1 MQTDSQLPSAPPGSA
16 PPGGSARPSPIYLTK
31 EEAERDF
38 DEIVETIRWDLTRLR
53 GKLHDVQR
61 MWPGWRERVD
71 MADGGITCVI
81 MALHDGME
89 EYKRVHKKAQNEKG
103 QR

>member
-1 MQTDSQLPSAPPGSA
+1 MQTNIQQSERPAGLAPTA
-16 PPGGSARPSPIYLTK
+16 GSARPSPIYLTK

-81 MALHDGME
+81 MALHEGVE
-89 EYKRVHKKAQNEKG
+89 EYKRVHKKAQNSY
-103 QR
+103 

>member
-1 MQTDSQLPSAPPGSA
+1 MQTDSQPPSAPPGSA

-61 MWPGWRERVD
+61 MWPGWSERVD
-71 MADGGITCVI
+71 MAEGGITCVI
-81 MALHDGME
+81 MALHDGMT
-89 EYKRVHKKAQNEKG
+89 EYKRVHKKA
-103 QR
+103 

>member
-1 MQTDSQLPSAPPGSA
+1 MKDSATGEDIQGPRTLASGC
-16 PPGGSARPSPIYLTK
+16 SARPSPIYLTT
-31 EEAERDF
+31 EESKRDF

-81 MALHDGME
+81 MALHDGVE
-89 EYKRVHKKAQNEKG
+89 EYKRVHKKS
-103 QR
+103 